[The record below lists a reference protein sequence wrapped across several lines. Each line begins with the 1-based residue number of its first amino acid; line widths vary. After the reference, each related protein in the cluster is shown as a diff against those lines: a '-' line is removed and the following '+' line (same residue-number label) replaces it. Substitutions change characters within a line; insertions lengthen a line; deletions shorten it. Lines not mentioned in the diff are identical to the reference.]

1 MGLYV
6 LESAESGG
14 KLSLSSSFDLYNEL
28 ALNHPGVLETLAS
41 PLDAVSKTTQSI
53 HLFACRFCTE
63 LGLIESYSGSLGIL

>member
-6 LESAESGG
+6 LESAQTGG

-41 PLDAVSKTTQSI
+41 PWILDTLVVT
-53 HLFACRFCTE
+53 
-63 LGLIESYSGSLGIL
+63 